1 VGDDLQPASRLN
13 RGTTGRQA
21 SDNQAEANQEAAHA
35 GYYTPGAASNSPLKL
50 LGGYFTDLERGNG
63 GLHILVDF
71 QEHIETG
78 DFHGAGNQFIRL
90 EQF

>member
-1 VGDDLQPASRLN
+1 MGDYLQPAGRLH

-21 SDNQAEANQEAAHA
+21 SNDQAEANQEAAHA
-35 GYYTPGAASNSPLKL
+35 GNYTPGAASNSPLKL
-50 LGGYFTDLERGNG
+50 LGGYFIGLERGDG
-63 GLHILVDF
+63 SLHILVNF

-78 DFHGAGNQFIRL
+78 DFHGADNQFVRL